1 MATFLL
7 MVLSFLKIWSNLTCF
22 TFSLFIGM
30 KKTILVDII
39 AYFFIILFLYTGVA
53 KLMEVNVFKE
63 QLVSSPFLGS
73 IAGIVTWA
81 LPIGE
86 ILLAI
91 ALFIPRFRLKALYAT
106 LALMSFFTIYVVVIL
121 FVDNQLS
128 CSCGGIIEELSPK
141 EHVLFNG
148 ACVVLS
154 AVAIAAERRREVSTR
169 FKWMASTS
177 ALCLFLLV
185 GWTLFT
191 AFSAPA
197 TEKTGME
204 GRLLPSFDLLLA
216 DSVTHLNTAD
226 IPTGQPFVV
235 IGFSPWCTHC
245 QAETRD
251 IIKNMEQFK
260 NTRIYY
266 VTNFPFGDMKA
277 FYTHFKLAQYP
288 NISMGREGT
297 GIFFREFKATAV
309 PYTAIFD
316 SRKRLKQVIL
326 GQAESEKLAKLVKD

>member
-1 MATFLL
+1 MDGSILFGNKVQLNLL
-7 MVLSFLKIWSNLTCF
+7 HI
-22 TFSLFIGM
+22 FIVISM

-39 AYFFIILFLYTGVA
+39 SYFFIILFLYTGVA

-63 QLVSSPFLGS
+63 QLDSSPFLGS

-81 LPIGE
+81 LPVGE

-91 ALFIPRFRLKALYAT
+91 ALFIPRIRLKALYAT
-106 LALMSFFTIYVVVIL
+106 AALMTFFTIYVVVIL
-121 FVDNQLS
+121 FMDNHLS

-141 EHVLFNG
+141 EHVLFNC

-154 AVAIAAERRREVSTR
+154 AVAIAAERRREPSTR
-169 FKWMASTS
+169 FRWVASTS
-177 ALCLFLLV
+177 TLCLFLVV

-226 IPTGQPFVV
+226 IPTGQPFIV

-251 IIKNMEQFK
+251 IIKNIEQFK
-260 NTRIYY
+260 HTHIYY
-266 VTNFPFGDMKA
+266 VTNYPFSDMMA

-288 NISMGREGT
+288 IISMGREGK
-297 GIFFREFKATAV
+297 GIFFRDLKAGVV

-316 SRKRLKQVIL
+316 SKKRLKQVIA
-326 GQAESEKLAKLVKD
+326 GQADAGMLAKLAIE